1 MRFSLLYILLG
12 YANSLI
18 VSYRN
23 LPTILC
29 GRRNKNAFMWDEEV
43 EDEYYYGE
51 KNTQSFKELF
61 IPKSENQILYY
72 DAINDPQK
80 KLVVADG
87 PAGCGKTL
95 LSTQYVAKILYETN
109 KKVILTR
116 PLICVDEELGYLP
129 GDINQKMDPWIIP
142 IFDVLREFFSQN
154 TIDAFIASKRLE
166 IAPMAYM
173 RGRTFKNSVIIG
185 DELQNTSINQM
196 LMLLTRIGEDSKM
209 IISGDI
215 NQCDHTENGLKD
227 FIERYRR
234 TSHELIEYIKL
245 ESSDVQRSELISI
258 ILKLYDI

>member
-87 PAGCGKTL
+87 PACCGKTL
-95 LSTQYVAKILYETN
+95 LSTQYVAKNLYETN

-116 PLICVDEELGYLP
+116 P
-129 GDINQKMDPWIIP
+129 
-142 IFDVLREFFSQN
+142 
-154 TIDAFIASKRLE
+154 
-166 IAPMAYM
+166 
-173 RGRTFKNSVIIG
+173 
-185 DELQNTSINQM
+185 
-196 LMLLTRIGEDSKM
+196 
-209 IISGDI
+209 
-215 NQCDHTENGLKD
+215 
-227 FIERYRR
+227 
-234 TSHELIEYIKL
+234 
-245 ESSDVQRSELISI
+245 
-258 ILKLYDI
+258 